1 MKELNIPLE
10 PGVYLMKKGDKII
23 YIGKAKNL
31 RRRVHSYF
39 NREHRDEKTRELVKN
54 IEAIET
60 IVCNTELD
68 ALVLENNLIKRHT
81 PKYNIVLKDEK
92 TYPYIRFSRE
102 KFPKISV
109 IRTTKA
115 LNTESGYYFG
125 PYPAGVWELKKALI
139 KIFKIR
145 DCNRDMTKTYD
156 RPCLKYFM
164 DLCPGPCTY
173 KNIGDR
179 YREQV
184 ENAKKLLKGRGGE
197 VIEDIRVRMG
207 KASEEMRF
215 EEAIIYRNHLKELE
229 TAVKNQVTEY
239 SKAIEE
245 DIFIFSLEGGR
256 LFLCVLNI
264 IEGKVLGK
272 NSSTTDLQG
281 KIYEDLFQEIVTDY
295 YSKHGIPDNIT
306 FQGEY
311 EEEEELISSWLNLK
325 REGKRKKSVEL
336 HFPKIKSRRLDLLN
350 MARLNLEK
358 DIRDHYLKKSVLEK
372 GLMQLYEVLELR
384 RVPRRIECFDISN
397 IQGKDAVGSMS
408 VAIEGRLAKR
418 EYRKFKIQT
427 KDTPDDFHMM
437 REVMTRRY
445 SKLKEHELPD
455 LILIDGGLGQLSSV
469 GEILK
474 GLKKEVFLDII
485 SIAKR
490 EEEIFKLGENVP
502 YIFADNDESLR
513 ILQRLRDEA
522 HRFGVTYHRTL
533 RSKRVLKSE
542 LDDILGV
549 GKIRKEKL
557 IKRFGSVKKI
567 REATIE
573 ELAEVVPLSV
583 AEEVYRGLR
592 KNVEEESIGNR

>member
-1 MKELNIPLE
+1 
-10 PGVYLMKKGDKII
+10 MKKGDKII
-23 YIGKAKNL
+23 YIGKAKSL
-31 RRRVHSYF
+31 RKRVYSYF
-39 NREHRDEKTRELVKN
+39 NREHADEKTRELVKN
-54 IEAIET
+54 IEDIET

-81 PKYNIVLKDEK
+81 PKYNIALKDEK
-92 TYPYIRFSRE
+92 TYPYIRFSKER
-102 KFPKISV
+102 FPKISV

-115 LNTESGYYFG
+115 LDTDSGYYFG
-125 PYPAGVWELKKALI
+125 PYPSGAWDLKKTLI

-145 DCNRDMTKTYD
+145 DCNRDMSKTYD

-173 KNIGDR
+173 KNIGED

-184 ENAKKLLKGRGGE
+184 ENAKKLLKGKGGE
-197 VIEDIRVRMG
+197 VVRDIKSRMA

-229 TAVKNQVTEY
+229 AAVKNQVTEY
-239 SKAIEE
+239 SRAIDE

-281 KIYEDLFQEIVTDY
+281 KIYDNLFQEIVTDY

-306 FQGEY
+306 FAGEY
-311 EEEEELISSWLNLK
+311 EREGELISSWLNLK
-325 REGKRKKSVEL
+325 REGKRRKAVEV
-336 HFPKIKSRRLDLLN
+336 HFPKIKSRRLELLN
-350 MARLNLEK
+350 MAYLNLAK

-408 VAIEGRLAKR
+408 VALEGRLAKK
-418 EYRKFKIQT
+418 EYRKFKVQT

-542 LDDILGV
+542 LDDIPGV
-549 GKIRKEKL
+549 GKVRKEKL

-567 REATIE
+567 KEATLE
-573 ELAEVVPLSV
+573 ELAEVVPASV

-592 KNVEEESIGNR
+592 KDVEEESIGNR